1 MIGRHHHHSLGRF
14 ITAVAIFNG
23 FFELLHL
30 FSASSVANFL
40 HFNFVSWKKVFSV
53 LRWETTCLAFLA
65 LEKKNK
71 HTSERYRNSG
81 NKSYTQMRIYD
92 AILAYN
98 QAIAFAETGSVDLAL
113 AYGNRSAAYF
123 VASKYAECLK
133 SIELARESGYP
144 ASKME
149 KLDERQRKCEQF
161 LEIEQDPEDDLWH
174 YIKLSYPANEKIPW
188 MIEGLEMRTTEKYGR
203 GIYATHDLKAGDF
216 ICIEESKLQ
225 SLTTIGS
232 YKGCDNCTKVNT
244 MNLIPCQKTGKLEL
258 IELCHYHNHS
268 HFCLNQ
274 PRRFLIISKNKTK
287 Q

>member
-1 MIGRHHHHSLGRF
+1 MNKFQSKIIGRHHHHSLCRF

-23 FFELLHL
+23 FFKLLHL

-40 HFNFVSWKKVFSV
+40 HFNFVSWKKSIFSFAMGDY
-53 LRWETTCLAFLA
+53 LFDAFLA

-71 HTSERYRNSG
+71 HTSERYRNAG

-92 AILAYN
+92 SIFAYN

-123 VASKYAECLK
+123 VAGKYAECLK
-133 SIELARESGYP
+133 SITLARESDYP
-144 ASKME
+144 ADKME

-161 LEIEQDPEDDLWH
+161 LQIEEDPEDDLWH

-216 ICIEESKLQ
+216 ICIEETKLHL
-225 SLTTIGS
+225 SVKGS
-232 YKGCDNCTKVNT
+232 YKCCDNCTKIN
-244 MNLIPCQKTGKLEL
+244 MMDLIPCLETGKLEL

-268 HFCLNQ
+268 IFA
-274 PRRFLIISKNKTK
+274 
-287 Q
+287 